1 MAIPIF
7 KVAALA
13 LGVNYGVH
21 VSSALAY
28 GKLCVPE
35 TVWGIAN
42 SIVATASPVCS
53 LLLNIM
59 TMTQNNYAVIL
70 TTSVA
75 AGMAGLVKQSP

>member
-1 MAIPIF
+1 MALVMF

-21 VSSALAY
+21 VASAVTY
-28 GKLCVPE
+28 GKLCVPQS
-35 TVWGIAN
+35 VWGIAN
-42 SIVATASPVCS
+42 SVVATASPVCS
-53 LLLNIM
+53 LMLNIM

-75 AGMAGLVKQSP
+75 AAMAGLVKEKA

>member
-1 MAIPIF
+1 MALVVF

-21 VSSALAY
+21 VGSALTY

-35 TVWGIAN
+35 NIWGIAN
-42 SIVATASPVCS
+42 SVVATASPVCS
-53 LLLNIM
+53 LMLNVM

-75 AGMAGLVKQSP
+75 AAMAGLVKQSP